1 MKTYRVEGS
10 VNVVN
15 ANGGITTVRPVH
27 YGEYNTHFEAIKQ
40 FKEEHGDAKHVSWNV
55 V

>member
-1 MKTYRVEGS
+1 MKTYMVEGL
-10 VNVVN
+10 VNVKTADGRVI
-15 ANGGITTVRPVH
+15 AVKPVH

-40 FKEEHGDAKHVSWNV
+40 FKEEHGDAKYVSWNV